1 MVFIPYTYIIMKK
14 WETKKVVK
22 ETTKIIITLEGDDVA
37 VAVHWNA
44 GQEKE
49 MADYLVD
56 GTIPTFSRIMEG
68 MEVPDDLKLKIY
80 TKWLGQIANR
90 LQKLN
95 LHSND
100 EEEDG

>member
-1 MVFIPYTYIIMKK
+1 
-14 WETKKVVK
+14 
-22 ETTKIIITLEGDDVA
+22 
-37 VAVHWNA
+37 
-44 GQEKE
+44 

-56 GTIPTFSRIMEG
+56 GIIPTFSKIMEG

>member
-1 MVFIPYTYIIMKK
+1 MKK
-14 WETKKVVK
+14 RETKKVV
-22 ETTKIIITLEGDDVA
+22 EDATKINITLKGDDVE

-56 GTIPTFSRIMEG
+56 GVITTFIRIMEV